1 MISSIKLKNF
11 KAFNDTPDNGML
23 NITLDGKNLLIYG
36 DNGSGK
42 SSIYEALKLSFYKR
56 RLLANIIV
64 PDEEKESVIETVLAR
79 EYDNKY
85 ANGFE
90 VDVNGTKTYADST
103 INDFDFEVSLLNLYS
118 TIVTAEKRAESKRDT
133 YKFLNL
139 KTLLEREFLSIH
151 VTYEEQDFSEL
162 ITNVNA
168 QLQAFKEDIQIALD
182 IDLNIKIDEEEHLNL
197 YFNEAK
203 INLVILLLLFESIYL
218 YSDRSTKSVIVL
230 DDIITSLDMANR
242 TFLLKYI
249 LERFTPNSFQLIILT
264 HNLEV
269 YKLVEFIKNDIV
281 KNNNKFISGQLF
293 EINNIIKFLD
303 KNFINLSDIEKEIEN
318 DPTKAGNMMRR
329 KFEFLIHT
337 LARELIIGSN
347 DEADKIVKFL
357 GKSKKV
363 YLKKVGDN
371 NYTANDLVSKIEEK
385 ITNETSVAEI
395 RTLINSYKISPAKIE
410 EISKIINGIKLYRKV
425 IMNPLSHNEAPFA
438 TKELYE
444 SLDLLRRLD
453 EMEFEEE

>member
-79 EYDNKY
+79 EYDNKDTS
-85 ANGFE
+85 GFE
-90 VDVNGTKTYADST
+90 VDVNGTKIYADST
-103 INDFDFEVSLLNLYS
+103 INDFAFKVSLLNLYS
-118 TIVTAEKRAESKRDT
+118 VMVTDEKIAESKKDT
-133 YKFLNL
+133 YRFLNL
-139 KTLLEREFLSIH
+139 KKLLQREFLPINLN
-151 VTYEEQDFSEL
+151 YEEQNFTEL
-162 ITNVNA
+162 INNVNEK
-168 QLQAFKEDIQIALD
+168 LDTFKEDIQIALD

-329 KFEFLIHT
+329 KFEFLIHK

-347 DEADKIVKFL
+347 DEADEIVKFL
-357 GKSKKV
+357 GKSNKI
-363 YLKKVGDN
+363 YLKRIGNKT
-371 NYTANDLVSKIEEK
+371 YTANDLVTEIEEK
-385 ITNETSVAEI
+385 ITNQTSVAEI
-395 RTLINSYKISPAKIE
+395 ITLIDAYKINPAKIA
-410 EISKIINGIKLYRKV
+410 EISNIINGIKLYRKV

-438 TKELYE
+438 IKELYE
-444 SLDLLRRLD
+444 SLDLLKRLD